1 LKKVTR
7 STKTC
12 CSKVPAP
19 LDNTINLL
27 LDIQEKRG
35 WLPKEAMKRACRQRG
50 IPGVDVYGVATFY
63 SQFKLAKRGKYLLS
77 LCRGTACHV
86 KGSEKL
92 LQYLYGLLGI
102 RPGET
107 TSDGKFTLQTVNCVG
122 ACAKA
127 PNIMINNVVY
137 GNLDEPKLK
146 KLLEGL
152 K

>member
-1 LKKVTR
+1 MIPILQDAQEIYGYLPGEVLR
-7 STKTC
+7 LIARQLGMSL
-12 CSKVPAP
+12 SK
-19 LDNTINLL
+19 
-27 LDIQEKRG
+27 
-35 WLPKEAMKRACRQRG
+35 
-50 IPGVDVYGVATFY
+50 VYGVATFY